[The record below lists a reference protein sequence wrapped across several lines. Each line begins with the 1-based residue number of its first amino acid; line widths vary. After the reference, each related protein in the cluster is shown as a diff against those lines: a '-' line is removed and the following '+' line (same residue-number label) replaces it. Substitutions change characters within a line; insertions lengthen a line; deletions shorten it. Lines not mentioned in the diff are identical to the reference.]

1 MTLYLA
7 KTFSSALAYTSHPYS
22 EALAMQPSVLYI
34 PYDTLSHE
42 QTGYIITFAQIE
54 EGGLVENECN
64 VVEYE

>member
-1 MTLYLA
+1 
-7 KTFSSALAYTSHPYS
+7 
-22 EALAMQPSVLYI
+22 MQPSVLYI